1 MSNRKTLDIDYITL
15 RSVTA
20 VNPATNQTPPVNYV
34 LTITGPQGLA
44 TWQPAPPG
52 ATGAIGPS
60 APATAFILARSEGTP
75 IIVDNTTTILNT
87 TGSND
92 EVYGT
97 YFYPVVNNILYG
109 TFTVPDI
116 STNDSFYCGF
126 QDLLGNYVYTQ
137 IYLGFIRCFFNG
149 NQYASIAY
157 DHLPHVLSFELYT
170 TTATFYLDGAI
181 IATGSF
187 NANQSW
193 TITSGVSG
201 NSGSPYTIT
210 HISGILLQVQGVA
223 TGPTGPLGGGTGPT
237 GPGAPGG
244 TGPTGAPG
252 GGTGPTGA
260 PGGGTG
266 ATGAAGPTGFTGPA
280 GQASL
285 TGATGPAGGGTGS
298 TGSTGS
304 TGATGSAGSGFIWR
318 GAWEPPFGPII
329 FYSVNDI
336 VSYEGSTYIC
346 IAPTDNISPAPPD
359 SSSWSIFTQGY
370 TGPTGVAGGG
380 TGTGDGTGYT
390 GPTGSPGGGTGPTGP
405 TGSVLIYSTIFD
417 GGNASTNYIIGP
429 AFNCGGAQ

>member
-20 VNPATNQTPPVNYV
+20 VNPATNQAPPVNYV
-34 LTITGPQGLA
+34 LTIASPQGLA

-87 TGSND
+87 TGAND

-97 YFYPVVNNILYG
+97 YYYPVVNNILYG

-116 STNDSFYCGF
+116 SDNDSFYCGF

-157 DHLPHVLSFELYT
+157 DHLPHVLSFQLFT

-187 NANQSW
+187 NSNQSW
-193 TITSGVSG
+193 TLTSGITG
-201 NSGSPYTIT
+201 NSGSPYRIT
-210 HISGILLQVQGVA
+210 HISGILLEVQGVA
-223 TGPTGPLGGGTGPT
+223 TGPTGDFGRTGPTGIGSQGGTGPT
-237 GPGAPGG
+237 GPGSPGITGPTGLGAPGG

-252 GGTGPTGA
+252 GGTGATGPTGA

-266 ATGAAGPTGFTGPA
+266 ATGPTGAPG
-280 GQASL
+280 GG
-285 TGATGPAGGGTGS
+285 TGATGPTGAPGGGTGA
-298 TGSTGS
+298 TGPTGAPGGG
-304 TGATGSAGSGFIWR
+304 TGATG
-318 GAWEPPFGPII
+318 
-329 FYSVNDI
+329 
-336 VSYEGSTYIC
+336 
-346 IAPTDNISPAPPD
+346 
-359 SSSWSIFTQGY
+359 
-370 TGPTGVAGGG
+370 PTGA
-380 TGTGDGTGYT
+380 
-390 GPTGSPGGGTGPTGP
+390 PGGGTGPTGP
-405 TGSVLIYSTIFD
+405 TGSVLIFSTVFD

>member
-20 VNPATNQTPPVNYV
+20 VNPATNQAPPVNYV
-34 LTITGPQGLA
+34 LTIAGPQGLA

-52 ATGAIGPS
+52 ATGAVGPS

-87 TGSND
+87 TGAND

-97 YFYPVVNNILYG
+97 YYYPVVNNILYG

-116 STNDSFYCGF
+116 SDNDSFYCGF
-126 QDLLGNYVYTQ
+126 QDVVGNYVYTQ

-157 DHLPHVLSFELYT
+157 DHLPHVLSFQLFT

-187 NANQSW
+187 NSNQSW
-193 TITSGVSG
+193 TLTSGITG
-201 NSGSPYTIT
+201 NSGSPYRIT
-210 HISGILLQVQGVA
+210 HISGILLEVQGVA
-223 TGPTGPLGGGTGPT
+223 TGPTGDFGRTGPTGIGSQGGTGPT
-237 GPGAPGG
+237 GPEAPGITGPTGLGAPGG
-244 TGPTGAPG
+244 TGPTGPG
-252 GGTGPTGA
+252 TPGGTGPTGA

-266 ATGAAGPTGFTGPA
+266 ATGPTGAPG
-280 GQASL
+280 GG
-285 TGATGPAGGGTGS
+285 TGATGPTGAPGGGTGA
-298 TGSTGS
+298 TGPTGAPGGG
-304 TGATGSAGSGFIWR
+304 TGATG
-318 GAWEPPFGPII
+318 
-329 FYSVNDI
+329 
-336 VSYEGSTYIC
+336 
-346 IAPTDNISPAPPD
+346 
-359 SSSWSIFTQGY
+359 
-370 TGPTGVAGGG
+370 PTGA
-380 TGTGDGTGYT
+380 
-390 GPTGSPGGGTGPTGP
+390 PGGGTGPTGP
-405 TGSVLIYSTIFD
+405 TGSVLIYSTVFD